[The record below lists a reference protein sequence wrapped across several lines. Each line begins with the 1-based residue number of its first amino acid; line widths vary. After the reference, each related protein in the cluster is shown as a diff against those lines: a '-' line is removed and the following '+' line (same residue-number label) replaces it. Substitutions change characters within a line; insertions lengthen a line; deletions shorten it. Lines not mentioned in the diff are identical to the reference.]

1 MTTKAV
7 VVVWLTLLATDRVLD
22 VFHAPLAQYEETRR

>member
-7 VVVWLTLLATDRVLD
+7 VIVWLSLLATDRILEA
-22 VFHAPLAQYEETRR
+22 FAPIMAQQEETRR

>member
-7 VVVWLTLLATDRVLD
+7 VIVWLALLATDRALD
-22 VFHAPLAQYEETRR
+22 VMHHSPQDHQEDRR

>member
-7 VVVWLTLLATDRVLD
+7 VIVWLTLLATDRVLD
-22 VFHAPLAQYEETRR
+22 VFHAPQAQHEEMRR